1 MSDTIPKVNDVARLR
16 SILFDTLEDLKSNR
30 IDVETAKAISETAQ
44 VIINSAKVEI
54 EAVRVTGGQIATRF
68 LTESQQV
75 NQLENKTNL
84 DGSGK
89 EPAGYVHKMGSTAKI
104 NIYS

>member
-75 NQLENKTNL
+75 NQSENKNDL
-84 DGSGK
+84 VANGKAPSGYLHRMGG
-89 EPAGYVHKMGSTAKI
+89 PAKT
-104 NIYS
+104 NIY